1 MESEV
6 GANKHDARRSD
17 RSAVMSRLAKIYSG
31 TTVVFWPFT
40 DLAMRFFVALPFL
53 RSGIVKAGDWDTA
66 VLLATQEYPV
76 SWMAPQNAAA
86 LGLTIELVAPML
98 LIFGLLSRPAAL
110 AMAALTIVA
119 QAVYIPTTT
128 NLMLIAMLVWYVTFG
143 PAAISLDH
151 WWVTRLDKTK
161 HRLAGFAIRLGDWCR
176 RHVAP
181 KLLLIMRIWLG
192 TALLALAGVFE
203 PSIALA
209 TWLPITSFT
218 GLPDWVAILFAIL
231 LFIGAAASPVSY
243 ILTFVVA
250 AFMIAGVHPDVTFYP
265 VLLLGLYDA
274 RGAGPL
280 SVDQFVEAWISRKF
294 PKAANA
300 SDNPDDWLG
309 TLREWRDDT
318 RAFLEARRAR
328 RRRNKSENA

>member
-1 MESEV
+1 MERED
-6 GANKHDARRSD
+6 GATNDETDKLR
-17 RSAVMSRLAKIYSG
+17 RSAVMSRLAKIYTG

-66 VLLATQEYPV
+66 LLLATEEYPV
-76 SWMAPQNAAA
+76 SWMAPQHAAA
-86 LGLTIELVAPML
+86 LGLTIELVAPIL
-98 LIFGLLSRPAAL
+98 LIFGFLTRPAAFAL
-110 AMAALTIVA
+110 AALTIVA

-128 NLMLIAMLVWYVTFG
+128 NLMLIAMLIWFVGFG
-143 PAAISLDH
+143 PAAISIDH
-151 WWVTRLDKTK
+151 WWATRLDKAK
-161 HRLAGFAIRLGDWCR
+161 HRLVGFLIRIGEWCR
-176 RHVAP
+176 RNLAP
-181 KLLLIMRIWLG
+181 ILMLIMRVWLG
-192 TALLALAGVFE
+192 TSLLALAEVFE

-218 GLPDWVAILFAIL
+218 GLPDWVAVLFAVL

-274 RGAGPL
+274 RGAGPI
-280 SVDQFVEAWISRKF
+280 SVDQFVEAWLRRRF
-294 PKAANA
+294 PAASA
-300 SDNPDDWLG
+300 PSGDPDDWLG
-309 TLREWRDDT
+309 TLCEWRDDA
-318 RAFLEARRAR
+318 RGYFEKRRAR
-328 RRRNKSENA
+328 KQAEIG

>member
-1 MESEV
+1 MERD
-6 GANKHDARRSD
+6 DAATNYETD
-17 RSAVMSRLAKIYSG
+17 KLHRSAVMSRLAKIYTG

-53 RSGIVKAGDWDTA
+53 RSGMVKAGDWDTA
-66 VLLATQEYPV
+66 LLLATEEYPV
-76 SWMAPQNAAA
+76 SWMAPQNAAG
-86 LGLTIELVAPML
+86 LGLSIELVAPIL
-98 LIFGLLSRPAAL
+98 LIFGFLTRPAAF

-128 NLMLIAMLVWYVTFG
+128 NLMLIAMLVWYVAFG
-143 PAAISLDH
+143 PAAISIDH
-151 WWVTRLDKTK
+151 WWVSRIDRAKRWLVG
-161 HRLAGFAIRLGDWCR
+161 RIIQLGVWSRRNLAPVLM
-176 RHVAP
+176 
-181 KLLLIMRIWLG
+181 LIMRVWLG
-192 TALLALAGVFE
+192 TSLLALAEVFE

-218 GLPDWVAILFAIL
+218 GLPDWVAILFALL
-231 LFIGAAASPVSY
+231 LFTGTAASPVSY

-280 SVDQFVEAWISRKF
+280 SVDQFVETWLRRKF
-294 PKAANA
+294 PAT
-300 SDNPDDWLG
+300 SSPSGDPDDWLG
-309 TLREWRDDT
+309 TLREWRDDA
-318 RAFLEARRAR
+318 RAYFVRRRAR
-328 RRRNKSENA
+328 KQAEANGN